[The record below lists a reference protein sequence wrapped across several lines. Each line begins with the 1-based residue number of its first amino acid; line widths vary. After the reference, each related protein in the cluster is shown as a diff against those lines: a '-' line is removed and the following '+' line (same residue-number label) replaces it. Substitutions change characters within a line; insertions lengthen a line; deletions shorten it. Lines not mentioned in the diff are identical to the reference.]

1 MDFKIGD
8 RTIYKSKFNKR
19 ESKIVEINGVII
31 NGYQYIK
38 IKHIDKSYSDE
49 WVIKNIYLLIRDIIV
64 IKNK

>member
-49 WVIKNIYLLIRDIIV
+49 WVIKKYLSIDKGYYRD
-64 IKNK
+64 KK